1 MEEEGVVNFP
11 SEMPLECLFMNKDR
25 IERMSKVRASFS
37 HSKKSF
43 LACLFK
49 AYKNAF
55 DDIALVAS
63 AFIQKDKIGNVECY
77 FFVNILTFY

>member
-1 MEEEGVVNFP
+1 MVNFP

-25 IERMSKVRASFS
+25 IDRMSKVRTSFS
-37 HSKKSF
+37 KSKKSF

-63 AFIQKDKIGNVECY
+63 AFIPKDKIGMKRWVL
-77 FFVNILTFY
+77 FFVLLTFY